1 MILKGTIKSVC
12 TKPDGTRPTFG
23 FIKGDD
29 GIDRFFIPGGMV
41 QPTPDFATL
50 VAGLPVEF
58 EHEDGP
64 HDPKTGRSK
73 GPRAVEVRIVSSGSS
88 SIAA

>member
-1 MILKGTIKSVC
+1 MARGIIKSVC
-12 TKPDGTRPTFG
+12 TKPDGARPTFG

-29 GIDRFFIPGGMV
+29 GIDRFFIPGGMI
-41 QPTPDFATL
+41 QPTPDLATL
-50 VAGLPVEF
+50 LAGTPVEF

-64 HDPKTGRSK
+64 HDAKTGRSK
-73 GPRAVEVRIVSSGSS
+73 GPRAVEVRVVVAASS